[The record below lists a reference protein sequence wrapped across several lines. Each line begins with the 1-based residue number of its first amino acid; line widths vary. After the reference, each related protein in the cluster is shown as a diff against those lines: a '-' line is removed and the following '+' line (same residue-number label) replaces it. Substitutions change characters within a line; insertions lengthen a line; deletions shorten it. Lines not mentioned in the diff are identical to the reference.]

1 MTSKFNRT
9 LRLGYGFSVLL
20 LAVLGLFTYLT
31 VNRLLSGN
39 REIARS
45 GEIVQRLEQ
54 LLSVMKDAETG
65 QRGYLLTGNPVFLE
79 PYEGSYSRAIAL
91 SQRLDTL
98 TQGDGVQQHH
108 IILIRQI
115 LTRRLDK
122 LQLLIDRKRNGLAV
136 AESDLLAGKAAMDA
150 LRRVVAR
157 AEQDEKQ
164 TLALRT
170 GTAERYAFWTPPLTL
185 AAVIAG
191 LLISLAAYNSILRY
205 IAEKNRLVH
214 ELEIKEEET
223 AAFNEELTAANEEV
237 TAANEELTA
246 INEELAEAREEL
258 SLANSSLEQRVA
270 ERTQALQDSEEE
282 TQALNEELSA
292 LNEELAA
299 SNEELM
305 ATNED
310 LAEQERRLQELV
322 DELTE
327 AEKKSGKLAAIVATS
342 DDAIISKTLE
352 GVITSWNHGAERIF
366 GHAEAD
372 MIGASIYKL
381 IPEDRHHEEPIIIAR
396 IKAGERVEH
405 YETKRQT
412 ADGRLIDV
420 SLTISPI
427 LDKQGGIIGVSK
439 IARDISEQKLIEQ
452 RKVDFIGM
460 ASHELKTPLTSL
472 NAMIQVLQQKLR
484 NSDDAVLPA
493 ILDKA
498 VRQTKRMTGLINGFL
513 NVSRLESGKLVID
526 KENFDLS
533 KLIAEQVSDIRL
545 AVSSHSFTIDSC
557 DSMMVYADREKVGS
571 VISNLLSNAVKYSP
585 RAHSVSVTCAIT
597 GKEALISVKDEGM
610 GIKPQDLPKLFDRYY
625 RVESEHTRHISGFG
639 VGLYLGAEIVKQHGG
654 RIWAESEKGVGSTF
668 HFTLPL
674 A

>member
-9 LRLGYGFSVLL
+9 LRLGYGLSVLL
-20 LAVLGLFTYLT
+20 LAVLGLFAYLT
-31 VNRLLSGN
+31 VDKLLSSN
-39 REIARS
+39 REMARS
-45 GEIVQRLEQ
+45 SQIVSRLQE
-54 LLSVMKDAETG
+54 LISTMKDAETG

-79 PYEGSYSRAIAL
+79 PYQGSYQKAM
-91 SQRLDTL
+91 TL
-98 TQGDGVQQHH
+98 TAELEKLTSGDAVQAHNIQS
-108 IILIRQI
+108 IKQI
-115 LTRRLDK
+115 LTGRLDK
-122 LQLLIDRKRNGLAV
+122 LQILIDRKRNGQSIS
-136 AESDLLAGKAAMDA
+136 ETDLLAGKAAMDT

-157 AEQDEKQ
+157 AEEDEKH
-164 TLALRT
+164 TLA
-170 GTAERYAFWTPPLTL
+170 GHIGISERYAAWTPPLIL
-185 AAVIAG
+185 AALVAG
-191 LLISLAAYNSILRY
+191 LLVAVYSYGSIRRY
-205 IAEKNRLVH
+205 IADKNRLLQ
-214 ELEIKEEET
+214 ELEVKEEET
-223 AAFNEELTAANEEV
+223 AAVNEELTAANEEV

-258 SLANSSLEQRVA
+258 TEANNSLEQRVA
-270 ERTQALQDSEEE
+270 ERTQALQASEEE

-292 LNEELAA
+292 MNEELAA
-299 SNEELM
+299 SNEELQT
-305 ATNED
+305 TNEE
-310 LAEQERRLQELV
+310 LAEKEQQLRELV
-322 DELTE
+322 EELTE

-342 DDAIISKTLE
+342 DDAIVSKTLD
-352 GVITSWNHGAERIF
+352 GVITSWNQGAERIF
-366 GHAEAD
+366 GHTEAD

-381 IPEDRHHEEPIIIAR
+381 IPEDRHHEEPAIIAQ
-396 IKAGERVEH
+396 IKAGQRVEH

-427 LDKQGGIIGVSK
+427 LDKQGNIIGVSK

-484 NSDDAVLPA
+484 NSDDTVLPA

-498 VRQTKRMTGLINGFL
+498 VRQTKRMTSLINGFL

-526 KENFDLS
+526 KQDFDLP
-533 KLIAEQVSDIRL
+533 KLIREQVSDIRL
-545 AVSSHSFTIDSC
+545 AVSSHAFTIDSC
-557 DSMMVYADREKVGS
+557 ESLTVHADREKIGS

-585 RAHSVSVTCAIT
+585 KGHSVTISCLFTA
-597 GKEALISVKDEGM
+597 KEAMVSVKDEGM
-610 GIKPQDLPKLFDRYY
+610 GVKPQDLPKLFDRYY

-639 VGLYLGAEIVKQHGG
+639 VGLYLSAEIVRQHGG